1 MLIEGPKWCGKTT
14 TAANNANSVLYLA
27 DTKNVNQYLN
37 MVDVD
42 PSIILTGETPRLID
56 EWQVAPKLWDAIRF
70 EVDQRNLEGQFILT
84 GSAVPADYS
93 QVKHTG
99 TGRFAWITMR
109 PMSLFESGESN
120 GLVSLSDIFAG
131 KKIAAKNEL
140 NLRQIAFLV
149 CRGGWPKSTF
159 MKDEIALELAF
170 DYYNA
175 IVNQDI
181 NRVDNVS
188 KDPKRIKLLM
198 KSYARHQG
206 TSVSYSLLKSDMQI
220 NDTKSLD
227 EDTIASY
234 IKALKKIFVIEDM
247 PSWNPNL
254 RSKTSIRSADTRYF
268 IDPSIATA
276 ALGISPNDLI
286 NDLATFGV
294 LFETMCVR
302 DLRVYADSLKG
313 QLYHYRDSNGLECDA
328 VIHLRD
334 GNYGLVE
341 IKIGGDMAIDHAV
354 KYSFP
359 NPIDYTTKDHITSF
373 G

>member
-1 MLIEGPKWCGKTT
+1 M
-14 TAANNANSVLYLA
+14 
-27 DTKNVNQYLN
+27 
-37 MVDVD
+37 
-42 PSIILTGETPRLID
+42 
-56 EWQVAPKLWDAIRF
+56 
-70 EVDQRNLEGQFILT
+70 
-84 GSAVPADYS
+84 
-93 QVKHTG
+93 
-99 TGRFAWITMR
+99 
-109 PMSLFESGESN
+109 
-120 GLVSLSDIFAG
+120 
-131 KKIAAKNEL
+131 
-140 NLRQIAFLV
+140 
-149 CRGGWPKSTF
+149 
-159 MKDEIALELAF
+159 
-170 DYYNA
+170 
-175 IVNQDI
+175 
-181 NRVDNVS
+181 S

-294 LFETMCVR
+294 LFEIMCVR

-354 KYSFP
+354 KNLNTLESKIDTAKMKAPSFKMILLAVGDYAYRRADGIYIV
-359 NPIDYTTKDHITSF
+359 PI
-373 G
+373 GCLRN